1 MRETDGDALGA
12 TDAGKTTFVK
22 RHLTGEFEKKY
33 LRTCST
39 RRARRRGSRVDSGTG
54 WMGVGFFFAF
64 YFVRVRERR
73 GSGVVRCARA
83 GDSRRARRRTTDGF
97 SFFVSFARAQRRW
110 V

>member
-1 MRETDGDALGA
+1 VRETDGDALGA

-54 WMGVGFFFAF
+54 WMGVGFFCFLFCA
-64 YFVRVRERR
+64 
-73 GSGVVRCARA
+73 CARA
-83 GDSRRARRRTTDGF
+83 TGFGRGAVRSRGGFATGETTDD
-97 SFFVSFARAQRRW
+97 
-110 V
+110 

>member
-54 WMGVGFFFAF
+54 WMGVGFFLLFILCVCASDG
-64 YFVRVRERR
+64 VR
-73 GSGVVRCARA
+73 A
-83 GDSRRARRRTTDGF
+83 
-97 SFFVSFARAQRRW
+97 
-110 V
+110 